1 MTTNH
6 SQVDT
11 HKKTGVKI
19 SPVFLGYA
27 MLMLFGGLMLWMLQ
41 HQYWYG
47 EFGHHEL
54 AKLNDELVK
63 QQRLNAIQ
71 RATNDAL
78 RADVHDLK
86 SGLGAI
92 EEHARL
98 DLGLIKSGETFV
110 ELSVTPTIG
119 ERELAVGV
127 DNSQAVE
134 SADGLLDGAGANA
147 NTGIISD
154 TGEP

>member
-1 MTTNH
+1 MTTND
-6 SQVDT
+6 SQVKT

-19 SPVFLGYA
+19 SPVFLGYF
-27 MLMLFGGLMLWMLQ
+27 MLMLFGALLLWALQ
-41 HQYWYG
+41 RQYWHG
-47 EFGHHEL
+47 EFGHHAL

-71 RATNDAL
+71 RSTNDAL
-78 RADVHDLK
+78 RADVRDLK

-110 ELSVTPTIG
+110 ELSVAPTIN

-127 DNSQAVE
+127 DGSQAVE
-134 SADGLLDGAGANA
+134 SADILLDGSGANA
-147 NTGIISD
+147 NTGIKSD
-154 TGEP
+154 IGE